1 MRENGGRRGGEAIQ
15 GFTKRLASCL
25 VCELYFQISFTE
37 IAVHQKE
44 EILPISFFSLVN
56 VDPIVYY
63 LSCTGSPFMWLLGKA
78 DPMPCAIVFHQS
90 EEVRGGGAK
99 CMLCNFSNVF
109 PHLCVLFILFY
120 FLTFFGY
127 FVKWNKKQALFGK
140 SELESLL
147 AWSRVS
153 VIGLCYSPLVHKHT
167 LVNPQGW
174 IPVLGFH
181 LNIFIRSWKKNDY
194 LCSFNFHHCKFSTL
208 PSKCLQE
215 LMEKENK
222 SIPSFVHFCWGC
234 EKLRSWGDSTPPLS
248 VISFLSLILLP
259 KELLLTLYPALPQTP
274 AKLKSW
280 WSPT

>member
-1 MRENGGRRGGEAIQ
+1 M
-15 GFTKRLASCL
+15 
-25 VCELYFQISFTE
+25 
-37 IAVHQKE
+37 
-44 EILPISFFSLVN
+44 
-56 VDPIVYY
+56 
-63 LSCTGSPFMWLLGKA
+63 
-78 DPMPCAIVFHQS
+78 
-90 EEVRGGGAK
+90 
-99 CMLCNFSNVF
+99 
-109 PHLCVLFILFY
+109 Y
-120 FLTFFGY
+120 FLICAFYLFSFIFRRFGY

-174 IPVLGFH
+174 IPVLGSH

-194 LCSFNFHHCKFSTL
+194 LCSFNFHRCKFSTL

-222 SIPSFVHFCWGC
+222 SIPSFVHFRWGC
-234 EKLRSWGDSTPPLS
+234 EKLRSRGDSTSPLS
-248 VISFLSLILLP
+248 LISFLSLILLP

-274 AKLKSW
+274 AKLKPW
-280 WSPT
+280 WSPA